1 MHFDKTEQCS
11 EGRISVASKASISLG
26 CDSWG
31 LVGDTKLP
39 ENTRI
44 NDNLNTEFLIWY
56 LRHICKYRTNSW
68 RNLGQ
73 NLPGVRIHVVRISRD
88 TCAIV
93 VRHSRDDSR
102 DKIGNFGHLLLSHDG
117 HANVAQQSNDSYVWE
132 LRKVP
137 GCWEVPG
144 CWKVPGCCGCWKIP
158 LCHQSVTV

>member
-1 MHFDKTEQCS
+1 MHFDKTGQCS

-31 LVGDTKLP
+31 LVGDTKLR

-44 NDNLNTEFLIWY
+44 NDHLNAELVFTTHL
-56 LRHICKYRTNSW
+56 HIPTNSW

-73 NLPGVRIHVVRISRD
+73 NSPGVRIHVARISRY

-102 DKIGNFGHLLLSHDG
+102 DKIRNFGHLRLSHDG
-117 HANVAQQSNDSYVWE
+117 HANVAQQSNDSYA
-132 LRKVP
+132 
-137 GCWEVPG
+137 
-144 CWKVPGCCGCWKIP
+144 
-158 LCHQSVTV
+158 